1 VDDADLSLSRTLQ
14 PRGNWRTTHLRN
26 QHSQQNLT
34 PSLHRTLRRLWTHL
48 PQLLI
53 WPSPP
58 LRDMTTFRGRP
69 QANLAF
75 KCATTHPAPIGL
87 VITASVAW
95 KKNKSRTFFGHS
107 YTAPTTPRELSL
119 QQFGLHTMKALTV
132 LLHNSFR
139 NIVHDHLDRRTADPP
154 LPQADP
160 RPTQFTFSD
169 AG

>member
-1 VDDADLSLSRTLQ
+1 MDDADLSLSRTLQ

-75 KCATTHPAPIGL
+75 KCATTHATHPAPTSALSSLPRSLGKRTNHAIFWTF
-87 VITASVAW
+87 IHCPYYPTRTIPPAIWPPYHESTHSPASQLI
-95 KKNKSRTFFGHS
+95 SQHC
-107 YTAPTTPRELSL
+107 PRS
-119 QQFGLHTMKALTV
+119 
-132 LLHNSFR
+132 
-139 NIVHDHLDRRTADPP
+139 
-154 LPQADP
+154 P
-160 RPTQFTFSD
+160 RS
-169 AG
+169 